1 MQQQYQFDEKIRLLN
16 ISYFKIHKV
25 KFNKLTKRAI
35 EKPLNQS
42 VIVWNFLKKVENL
55 ILETQKHDQ
64 LINNQTY
71 ATIEQS
77 SSSQLMD
84 VDNNYTSSSLSNKNY
99 QNNKTNAIGSERK
112 NKLLNKQ
119 NENEPPLAQQYQLNM
134 LLKRSEFRTND
145 DLIVLSQPA
154 DRYNEIEDIM
164 MLDENDNTFNLC
176 SSSLSSEQQEY
187 SYEQQLCSCKFIG
200 QPLDLN
206 IEYFDNNIIDK
217 FEQEISMLIDFDMN
231 ECNFD

>member
-1 MQQQYQFDEKIRLLN
+1 
-16 ISYFKIHKV
+16 
-25 KFNKLTKRAI
+25 
-35 EKPLNQS
+35 
-42 VIVWNFLKKVENL
+42 
-55 ILETQKHDQ
+55 
-64 LINNQTY
+64 
-71 ATIEQS
+71 
-77 SSSQLMD
+77 
-84 VDNNYTSSSLSNKNY
+84 
-99 QNNKTNAIGSERK
+99 
-112 NKLLNKQ
+112 
-119 NENEPPLAQQYQLNM
+119 M

-145 DLIVLSQPA
+145 DLIVPSQPA

-164 MLDENDNTFNLC
+164 MLDENDNTYNLC

-231 ECNFD
+231 ECNFY